1 MYCRSCDYNL
11 AGIPAG
17 KCPECSTAFDPADPT
32 SYEARPSSV
41 ARQQQYVVGIGLVV
55 VMGAVVWIGFH
66 NFLAPFFLL
75 VGAVGLI
82 AVVAGIRLR
91 PSAPSRA
98 LLLLALLPML
108 TMLGLFYSLAVHMHQ
123 HLGSWPK
130 SIGTEGFP
138 PPLQIHADAAY
149 WYFGLLVLANLLL
162 LPVGLLLCTFVRGWR
177 AESSI

>member
-1 MYCRSCDYNL
+1 
-11 AGIPAG
+11 
-17 KCPECSTAFDPADPT
+17 
-32 SYEARPSSV
+32 
-41 ARQQQYVVGIGLVV
+41 
-55 VMGAVVWIGFH
+55 MGAVVWIGFH

-177 AESSI
+177 GGIFYIGVYALSFCVGFAVMLLAPAPFLNWWWD